1 MLQKYTERT
10 KASGIDPV
18 LFARKLREAELLT
31 NEDVKIAYNEKSS
44 ARKRLGYLVV
54 AIMENS
60 TDGAFQR
67 FVDIVGEL
75 LNELAKDM
83 KGTLHVKT

>member
-1 MLQKYTERT
+1 MLEKYTERI

-18 LFARKLREAELLT
+18 LFGCKLRGAELIT
-31 NEDVKIAYNEKSS
+31 DQDVEIALNKELS

-54 AIMENS
+54 TVMENS

-75 LNELAKDM
+75 NELAKDI
-83 KGTLHVKT
+83 KGM